1 MKLQHRIT
9 WLPTEA
15 QMVSVHLAVTRHDEQ
30 LTFLNASGPIFT
42 CRADDEGARRFAA
55 VMLCE
60 PSLGLATPSEV
71 AKVLGRHRSRV
82 HEYRKR
88 YREGG
93 AEVLEVKRRGPRG
106 ASKLKGSQLTRAQHC
121 LDEGLSNR
129 KVAQAVELSEGTIR
143 KALKEGRLSRA
154 KRTEARSAPAPEQPT
169 STPRERSDADASCAG
184 GVATKREQE
193 RALAPTGLLPE
204 APVRF
209 EAAQSVTKGGVL
221 VALPALL
228 DQGLLE
234 VGEQIYGRL
243 KNGYYGL
250 TTMLLTF
257 GLMALVRIK
266 SAEGLSHYAPG
277 EFGLVLGLD
286 RAPEMKTVRRK
297 LCELASRSQAREFSR
312 AFATRWSEE
321 APHALGYLYI
331 DGHVRPYH
339 GRTHKL
345 PKTHVQRRR
354 LCMPATTDYWV
365 NDSNGEPLMFVTAP
379 ANEGMLAMME
389 DELLPSIRQLAGEA
403 RVTLIFDREGWS
415 PKRFKKWK
423 SVGFD
428 VITYRKGRYQDWQRR
443 AFKEVTLEICGRKV
457 KYLLGERLLRV
468 AKGFRVREVRR
479 LCDDGHQTSVVTT
492 RRDLPIE
499 TVALRMFS
507 RWQQENF
514 FRYMRHEFALDHLP
528 TTAVEPADPQRSVP
542 NPAVKEKKRELGRV
556 KAELTKAEQAYGH
569 HAHEN
574 PEHKIRTVR
583 GFKISHAE
591 LGGKI
596 KELRFECAQLQA
608 ALKALPKRVAVRE
621 TMDGAPIVQLERER
635 KTITDTFKMVAY
647 RAETQ
652 LANLVGPLLPYRGDE
667 ARKFMRQVFD
677 LPADLIPDYE
687 QGTLTVRMHSMAT
700 PRGNRV
706 LATLCDVLN
715 DLAVCYPGTELRL
728 VLEAQQSAP
737 ESRYLLVHVRGSAFR
752 L

>member
-1 MKLQHRIT
+1 MQLQHRIAL
-9 WLPTEA
+9 LPTEA
-15 QMVSVHLAVTRHDEQ
+15 QMVSVHLAVARHDEH

-42 CRADDEGARRFAA
+42 CREDDEGARRFAA
-55 VMLCE
+55 AMLTE
-60 PSLGLATPSEV
+60 PSLGLATPIQV

-93 AEVLEVKRRGPRG
+93 AEMLEVKRRGPRG
-106 ASKLKGSQLTRAQHC
+106 ASKLKGSQVVRAQQR
-121 LDEGLSNR
+121 LDEGQSNR
-129 KVAQAVELSEGTIR
+129 KVAQLVGVSEGTIR
-143 KALKEGRLSRA
+143 KAIKEGRLSRV
-154 KRTEARSAPAPEQPT
+154 KRIAELSAPASPEPT
-169 STPRERSDADASCAG
+169 PSTPRERSDEDACCAG
-184 GVATKREQE
+184 GVATKREEE
-193 RALAPTGLLPE
+193 RALAPTGLLLE
-204 APVRF
+204 APPQF
-209 EAAQSVTKGGVL
+209 EAAQSVAKAGVL

-228 DQGLLE
+228 NQGLLE
-234 VGEQIYGRL
+234 VGQQIYGRL
-243 KNGYYGL
+243 RNGYYGL
-250 TTMLLTF
+250 STMLLTF

-266 SAEGLSHYAPG
+266 SAEGLTNYAPG

-297 LCELASRSQAREFSR
+297 LSELASRGQGLEFSR
-312 AFATRWSEE
+312 AFANRWTEE
-321 APHALGYLYI
+321 APDALGYLYI

-339 GRTHKL
+339 GRTHDL

-365 NDSNGEPLMFVTAP
+365 NDTNAEPLLFVTAP
-379 ANEGMLAMME
+379 ANEGLLAMME
-389 DELLPSIRQLAGEA
+389 DELLPQIRKLAGEER

-423 SVGFD
+423 KAGFD
-428 VITYRKGRYQDWQRR
+428 VITYRKGKYRDWQRR
-443 AFKEVTLEICGRKV
+443 TFKEVTVEVCGRKV
-457 KYLLGERLLRV
+457 KYLLGERLLSV
-468 AKGFRVREVRR
+468 IKGFRVREVRR

-542 NPAVKEKKRELGRV
+542 NPAVKEKKREWGRV
-556 KAELTKAEQAYGH
+556 KAELTKAEQAYGQ

-574 PEHKIRTVR
+574 PEQKIRTVR

-591 LGGKI
+591 LGRKI
-596 KELRFECAQLQA
+596 KELRCEREQIEAD
-608 ALKALPKRVAVRE
+608 LKALPKRVPVCE

-635 KTITDTFKMVAY
+635 KIITDTFKIVAY
-647 RAETQ
+647 RAESQ
-652 LANLVGPLLPYRGDE
+652 MANLVGPLLPYRDDE
-667 ARKFMRQVFD
+667 ARKFMRQVFE
-677 LPADLIPDYE
+677 LPADLLPDYE
-687 QGTLTVRMHSMAT
+687 QGTLVVRMHSMTT
-700 PRGNRV
+700 PRDNHV
-706 LATLCDVLN
+706 LATLCGVLN

-728 VLEAQQSAP
+728 VLEATQPSL
-737 ESRYLLVHVRGSAFR
+737 ESR
-752 L
+752 

>member
-1 MKLQHRIT
+1 MELQHRIAL
-9 WLPTEA
+9 LPTEA
-15 QMVSVHLAVTRHDEQ
+15 QMVSVHLAVTRHDEH

-42 CRADDEGARRFAA
+42 CREDDEGARRFAA
-55 VMLCE
+55 VMLTE
-60 PSLGLATPSEV
+60 PSLGLATPIQV

-93 AEVLEVKRRGPRG
+93 AEMLEVKRRGPRG
-106 ASKLKGSQLTRAQHC
+106 ASKLKGSQEVWAQQR
-121 LDEGLSNR
+121 LDEGQSNR
-129 KVAQAVELSEGTIR
+129 KVAQLVGVSEGTIR
-143 KALKEGRLSRA
+143 KAIKEGRLSRA
-154 KRTEARSAPAPEQPT
+154 KRIVEVSAPASLEPT
-169 STPRERSDADASCAG
+169 PSTPRERSDEDACCAG
-184 GVATKREQE
+184 GVATKREEE
-193 RALAPTGLLPE
+193 RALAPTGLLLE
-204 APVRF
+204 APPQF
-209 EAAQSVTKGGVL
+209 EAAQSVAKAGVL

-228 DQGLLE
+228 NQGLLE
-234 VGEQIYGRL
+234 VGQQIYGRL
-243 KNGYYGL
+243 RNGYYGL
-250 TTMLLTF
+250 STMLLTF

-266 SAEGLSHYAPG
+266 SAEGLTNYAPG

-297 LCELASRSQAREFSR
+297 LSELASRGQGLEFSR
-312 AFATRWSEE
+312 AFAHRWTEE
-321 APHALGYLYI
+321 APDALGYLYI

-339 GRTHKL
+339 GRTHDL

-365 NDSNGEPLMFVTAP
+365 NDTNGEPLLFVTAP
-379 ANEGMLAMME
+379 ANEGLLAMME
-389 DELLPSIRQLAGEA
+389 DELLPEIRKLAGEER

-423 SVGFD
+423 NAGFD
-428 VITYRKGRYQDWQRR
+428 VITYRKGKYRDWQRR
-443 AFKEVTLEICGRKV
+443 AFKEVTVEVCGRKV
-457 KYLLGERLLRV
+457 KYLLGERLLSV

-542 NPAVKEKKRELGRV
+542 NPAVKEKKREWGRV
-556 KAELTKAEQAYGH
+556 KAELTKAEQAYGQ

-574 PEHKIRTVR
+574 PEQKIRTVR

-591 LGGKI
+591 LGRKI
-596 KELRFECAQLQA
+596 KELRAEREQIEAD
-608 ALKALPKRVAVRE
+608 LKALPKRVPVCE
-621 TMDGAPIVQLERER
+621 TMDDAPIVQLERER
-635 KTITDTFKMVAY
+635 KIITDTFKMVAY
-647 RAETQ
+647 RAESQ
-652 LANLVGPLLPYRGDE
+652 MANLVGPLLPYRDDE
-667 ARKFMRQVFD
+667 ARKFMRQVFE
-677 LPADLIPDYE
+677 LPADLLPDYE
-687 QGTLTVRMHSMAT
+687 QGTLVVRMHSMTT
-700 PRGNRV
+700 PRDNHV
-706 LATLCDVLN
+706 LATLCGVLN

-728 VLEAQQSAP
+728 VLEATQPSL
-737 ESRYLLVHVRGSAFR
+737 ESR
-752 L
+752 